1 MSIPTFGTSAF
12 VVGPFSYDSESGW
25 DSTYHLPKR
34 SRCTKCWATVAGGK
48 YCSCLTWFKLY
59 NLIFFLHKFK
69 ILKGI
74 FFKCIIVW
82 WYSWIKICTKKSNKY
97 YIKSKIE
104 KAQSVICDVM
114 KVGMGGEVGKDTPKK
129 EIDFLWRHTWQIE
142 LSRKIIKVK
151 NINTKIEALC
161 LFNLFVHH

>member
-34 SRCTKCWATVAGGK
+34 SRCTRWWAMVAGGK
-48 YCSCLTWFKLY
+48 YCSCFLTLFKLY

-74 FFKCIIVW
+74 FFQMYDDIHESKSVQKNQTNII
-82 WYSWIKICTKKSNKY
+82 
-97 YIKSKIE
+97 
-104 KAQSVICDVM
+104 
-114 KVGMGGEVGKDTPKK
+114 
-129 EIDFLWRHTWQIE
+129 L
-142 LSRKIIKVK
+142 KVK
-151 NINTKIEALC
+151 LRKLKVSYVTSWKYTVLSKVLW
-161 LFNLFVHH
+161 LFCQNLNLDIVHFITIG